1 MYFLTVE
8 RTFFTLR
15 NTEESSTEIY
25 MTMPTKVIM
34 KNILSDFLSISY
46 TDHGAKPIY
55 RTDDLD
61 KCFEQVNVIN
71 YKEEKSYN
79 GINFTCYPAGHVL
92 GAAMFCVEIDGIR
105 VL

>member
-1 MYFLTVE
+1 
-8 RTFFTLR
+8 
-15 NTEESSTEIY
+15 